1 MEQTGA
7 LNEALVLLAAAVLA
21 APLAK
26 RIGLGTVLGYLA
38 AGVVVGPLTG
48 LVSGGGDILH
58 VAELGVVLL
67 LFIIGLELTPAR
79 LWSMRRAIFGL
90 GLSQVA
96 ITGAALAAVGYWIF
110 GVTYSA
116 AIIAGFGMALSS
128 TAFAMQIL
136 EQEGARNLPVGRTA
150 FAILLF
156 QDLAI
161 VPLLALVPLLAPG
174 GEDEPF
180 GLRQLGVAAGAV
192 AIMVLAG
199 RYLLNH
205 LFRLIASTGAREAM
219 VAAALLVVLGA
230 AALAGAAGLSLGMGA
245 FVAGVLLAE
254 SSYRHEL
261 EADIEPFR
269 GILLGLF
276 FMAVGLSLDLGVVV
290 RQWAWIAAAVPTL
303 MLAKTAITTM
313 LARLHGHRRNEALS
327 IGLLLSQGGEF
338 GFVLFSAAA
347 AARIISADLASLFI
361 AIVTVS
367 MALTPLANLATRLLP
382 PSAGEND
389 TMDEDFAGAGADVLM
404 IGFSRFGQIAAQTLL
419 AGGIDVTVIDNSAER
434 VRTVERFGFR
444 IYFGDGRRKEVLEA
458 AGIRAA
464 RVVLVC
470 TNRKEVT
477 DRIVDLIQA
486 EYPEVR
492 LLVRSYDRLHT
503 LELRAKNVAFEVRE
517 TFESALL
524 FGRKTLEAL
533 GASAEQALETVEDVR
548 HRDELRLRLQA
559 SEGPQAGREQVFRRP
574 VMPEPLVKPARE
586 SRRLDPAGEPAEGN
600 RRA

>member
-1 MEQTGA
+1 MEEMGA
-7 LNEALVLLAAAVLA
+7 LNEALVLLAAAVIA
-21 APLAK
+21 APLSK
-26 RIGLGTVLGYLA
+26 RLGFGTVLGYLA
-38 AGVVVGPLTG
+38 AGIIVGPLAG

-58 VAELGVVLL
+58 IAELGIVLL

-79 LWSMRRAIFGL
+79 LWTMRKAIFGL
-90 GLSQVA
+90 GLAQVVV
-96 ITGAALAAVGYWIF
+96 TGAVLAAVGYGLF
-110 GVTYSA
+110 GVSYSA

-136 EQEGARNLPVGRTA
+136 EQEGARNLPRGRTA

-161 VPLLALVPLLAPG
+161 VPLLAMVPLLAPG
-174 GEDEPF
+174 MDETEAF
-180 GLRQLGVAAGAV
+180 GLRQLALAAGAV
-192 AIMVLAG
+192 AIMILTG
-199 RYLLNH
+199 RYILNP
-205 LFRLIASTGAREAM
+205 LFRVIGTTGAREAM

-230 AALAGAAGLSLGMGA
+230 AALAAAVGLSPGMGA
-245 FVAGVLLAE
+245 FIAGVLLAE

-290 RQWAWIAAAVPTL
+290 RQWAWIVAAVPTL
-303 MLAKTAITTM
+303 MIAKTAITTV
-313 LARLHGHRRNEALS
+313 LARLYGHGKRDSLS

-347 AARIISADLASLFI
+347 TAHIISGDLASLFI

-367 MALTPLANLATRLLP
+367 MALTPLANIVARRLT
-382 PSAGEND
+382 SVTGESE
-389 TMDEDFAGAGADVLM
+389 TMEEDFSGAGADVLM

-444 IYFGDGRRKEVLEA
+444 IYFGDGTRKEVLEA
-458 AGIRAA
+458 AGIGAA
-464 RVVLVC
+464 RVVLLC

-486 EYPEVR
+486 NYPDVR
-492 LLVRSYDRLHT
+492 LLVRSYDRLHA
-503 LELRAKNVAFEVRE
+503 LELRAKHVDYEIRE

-533 GASAEQALETVEDVR
+533 GASEEQALETVEDVR
-548 HRDELRLRLQA
+548 RRDEERLKLQA
-559 SEGPQAGREQVFRRP
+559 SDGLQAGREHVFRKP
-574 VMPEPLVKPARE
+574 VTPEPLVKPVRE
-586 SRRLDPAGEPAEGN
+586 GKRLDTAA
-600 RRA
+600 